1 MKAFGL
7 NMLLAL
13 VWLVLS
19 GVYTISNLFA
29 GMLMSYVILA
39 YLLRDSPT
47 FKVYLTKL
55 PKMINF
61 GLFFIWD
68 LIKANGRVAYDVLT
82 PTHLMKPA
90 VIAIP
95 LDLRDEGAIT
105 MFATLITV
113 TPGSLALDVATD
125 RSVLYV
131 HLMYFENEARQIEE
145 FKRLEARVIDLL
157 G

>member
-1 MKAFGL
+1 MKAFGW

-19 GVYTISNLFA
+19 GSYTISNLFA
-29 GMLMSYVILA
+29 GMIMSYVILA
-39 YLLRDSPT
+39 YLLRDSST
-47 FKVYLTKL
+47 FEAYFKKL
-55 PKMINF
+55 PKVISF

-95 LDLRDEGAIT
+95 LDLRDDGAIT
-105 MFATLITV
+105 IFATLITV

-125 RSVLYV
+125 KSVLYV
-131 HLMYFENEARQIEE
+131 HLMYFEDETRQIEE

>member
-1 MKAFGL
+1 MKAFGW

-13 VWLVLS
+13 VWLILS
-19 GVYTISNLFA
+19 GTYTISNLFA

-47 FKVYLTKL
+47 FKAYFKKL
-55 PKMINF
+55 PKVISF

>member
-1 MKAFGL
+1 
-7 NMLLAL
+7 MLLAL

-19 GVYTISNLFA
+19 GNYTISNLFA
-29 GMLMSYVILA
+29 GMIMSYAILA

-47 FKVYLTKL
+47 FEAYFKKL
-55 PKMINF
+55 PKVISF

-95 LDLRDEGAIT
+95 LELRDEGAIT

-125 RSVLYV
+125 KSVLYV
-131 HLMYFENEARQIEE
+131 HLMYFEDEARQIEE

>member
-1 MKAFGL
+1 MKAFGW

-19 GVYTISNLFA
+19 GNYTISNLFA
-29 GMLMSYVILA
+29 GMIMSYVILA

-47 FKVYLTKL
+47 FEAYFKKL
-55 PKMINF
+55 PKVISF

-95 LDLRDEGAIT
+95 LELRDEGAIT

-125 RSVLYV
+125 KSVLYV
-131 HLMYFENEARQIEE
+131 HLMYFEDEARQIEE